1 MLATLKEVLEKAEQG
16 NYAVGAFNCTSLE
29 SGMAIVE
36 TAEELNS
43 PVILQYADSHAIYFE
58 DIAKAGI
65 TAMKA
70 DVKRAMKI
78 FESDGKI

>member
-1 MLATLKEVLEKAEQG
+1 MQYLEDKKDKD
-16 NYAVGAFNCTSLE
+16 
-29 SGMAIVE
+29 AIC
-36 TAEELNS
+36 
-43 PVILQYADSHAIYFE
+43 FE

>member
-1 MLATLKEVLEKAEQG
+1 MQYVEDKKEK
-16 NYAVGAFNCTSLE
+16 
-29 SGMAIVE
+29 
-36 TAEELNS
+36 NS
-43 PVILQYADSHAIYFE
+43 IFFLFL
-58 DIAKAGI
+58 AKAGI